1 MPSLRAQLAQ
11 VQGRLEEA
19 EKHIEDQIV
28 LIEQLRA
35 DRHYAGAAEH
45 FLATLIDLLT
55 KLTLHRNKLEARL
68 KLARPSIEPSIEEVL
83 EQQPQEPHERQSSL
97 IMNCRGLIGGSN
109 S

>member
-35 DRHYAGAAEH
+35 DRHDTDAAEH
-45 FLATLIDLLT
+45 FLATLTDLLT
-55 KLTLHRNKLEARL
+55 KLTSQRNKLEARL
-68 KLARPSIEPSIEEVL
+68 KLAGGAALSPRLPPR
-83 EQQPQEPHERQSSL
+83 QPVGCQPLDADR
-97 IMNCRGLIGGSN
+97 
-109 S
+109 